1 MPAWSG
7 VSTFSSG
14 GWMSQT
20 ALSFHVVGFVGG
32 AGPATGT
39 QQHLRCSNDVTR
51 PAEGALLLAGAQGFL

>member
-1 MPAWSG
+1 
-7 VSTFSSG
+7 
-14 GWMSQT
+14 MSQT
-20 ALSFHVVGFVGG
+20 ALSSHVIGFVGG